1 MSAANSCTL
10 FAERSFALNS
20 EATFLLN
27 LLLGGKL
34 SGSYGFALLESMVA
48 AKLEFVVYRGA
59 VLEREGGRERSCAP
73 RGAVLLGELCI

>member
-10 FAERSFALNS
+10 FADKSLALNS

-34 SGSYGFALLESMVA
+34 SGSYGFALFESMLA
-48 AKLEFVVYRGA
+48 ATLEFVVYR
-59 VLEREGGRERSCAP
+59 
-73 RGAVLLGELCI
+73 